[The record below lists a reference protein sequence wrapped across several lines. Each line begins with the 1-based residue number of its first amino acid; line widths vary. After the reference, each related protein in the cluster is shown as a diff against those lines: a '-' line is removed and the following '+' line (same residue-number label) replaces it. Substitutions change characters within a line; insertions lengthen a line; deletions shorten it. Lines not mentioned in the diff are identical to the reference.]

1 MPDKSFKDVCK
12 ELQECRQ
19 QKTPKSIPEIFGIQ
33 YKEVYI
39 TQWLGYLLD
48 PNKNGL
54 GSLCLMPLNALLLAG
69 GYDEISSDTNIK
81 EIKVYTEY
89 VFENNRRIDIYI
101 ETPECLIGIENKIC
115 SDEQKNQT
123 HDYSESLKKISDNSK
138 GIYLY
143 PEWNKQVN
151 PKGIFH
157 AVTYKKLHE
166 ELMKIDLEDIN
177 DRNHWILNEFMKYVE
192 ENLMEAYPEFTKSA
206 RVYYENLPTILPA
219 QEEYEKFADDVE
231 AWLLNNL
238 PTPFISYNRKIN
250 GGWWAIVKD
259 EKWKDLFFHYE
270 IIWQKENPIAVAEE
284 LEIVIHLE
292 TKNKD
297 IIDFFKNNS
306 GKKWQSVR
314 FTRQHDTYTL
324 CSTTINGDFENQIK
338 AKETLDKIVK
348 IFNSEELKFWS
359 DIADEYIR
367 NTEQ

>member
-12 ELQECRQ
+12 GLQECRQ

-166 ELMKIDLEDIN
+166 ELMKIDLDDIK

-192 ENLMEAYPEFTKSA
+192 ENLMSFQTLTPMGKLYSLYQKNIEEA
-206 RVYYENLPTILPA
+206 
-219 QEEYEKFADDVE
+219 ADDYDRYIKYIAKQLE
-231 AWLLNNL
+231 AKAKEAG
-238 PTPFISYNRKIN
+238 F
-250 GGWWAIVKD
+250 
-259 EKWKDLFFHYE
+259 KWKSINNTVYQ
-270 IIWQKENPIAVAEE
+270 INPITNKNYFHFHFEVEFRN
-284 LEIVIHLE
+284 EIFLFIHLE
-292 TKNKD
+292 KSGNTNKNFQKAQEFFSD
-297 IIDFFKNNS
+297 KSGISIISDGNKCTLYENKFKM
-306 GKKWQSVR
+306 
-314 FTRQHDTYTL
+314 
-324 CSTTINGDFENQIK
+324 DFESENEMDRELEKIIN
-338 AKETLDKIVK
+338 AVKENKHWQE
-348 IFNSEELKFWS
+348 FAEQ
-359 DIADEYIR
+359 YI
-367 NTEQ
+367 EH